1 MLSRLEFHATLPVK
15 DLNRAKKFYS
25 EKLGLKPESETPGGA
40 VYRFKDSW
48 FVLFP
53 SGGASSGTFTQGGWV
68 TEDIGIDVAEL
79 RSRGVVFEEYDLPG
93 FKSVNGIVQ
102 TGADR
107 AAWFKDSEGN
117 LLALIQ
123 FG

>member
-1 MLSRLEFHATLPVK
+1 MLSKREFHATLPVK
-15 DLNRAKKFYS
+15 DLNRAKKFYAD
-25 EKLGLKPESETPGGA
+25 KLGLKPESETPAGV

-53 SGGASSGTFTQGGWV
+53 SSGASSGTFTQGGWE
-68 TEDIGIDVAEL
+68 TDDIGIDVAEL
-79 RSRGVVFEEYDLPG
+79 RSRGVVFEEYDMPG